1 MSILLRSA
9 AFAVLAMT
17 VPVIGG
23 SGVEDWTTIGRLRG
37 LDLMVALDQAYL
49 DETGSHV
56 IVATRV
62 AGDFDARLDT
72 LPELDEEVA
81 PAPRR
86 VGVGAMHLIYDYDC
100 ATGEIADVVFNL
112 AYDTEGRRMTAP
124 PDFVDLVVRS
134 HRTGLAAA
142 STDESRAGWRKICA
156 RLGARDSAL
165 RS

>member
-1 MSILLRSA
+1 MSILLRST

-37 LDLMVALDQAYL
+37 LD
-49 DETGSHV
+49 ETESHV

-62 AGDFDARLDT
+62 EGDFDARLDT

-156 RLGARDSAL
+156 RLGARDGAL